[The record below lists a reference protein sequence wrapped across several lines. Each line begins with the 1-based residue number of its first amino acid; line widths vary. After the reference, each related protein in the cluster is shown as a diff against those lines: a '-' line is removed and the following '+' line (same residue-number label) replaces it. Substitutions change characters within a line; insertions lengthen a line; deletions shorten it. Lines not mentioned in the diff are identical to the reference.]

1 MEVKRKYPVYRQYDS
16 RDCGPACLRMIAK
29 YYGKSYSMEFLKNR
43 SVQRKTGTSLLGISD
58 AAESIGF
65 KTIGVKITFEQLCSI
80 PCPCVVSWNQNHF
93 VVVYKITRKKV
104 IVGDPAVGN
113 VLRYSAE
120 AFLKSWYSV
129 IDPIKGNMGMAL
141 LLEPTVEFENCN
153 DDSGYVSK
161 EELGFRYLVRFLKPH
176 KKSILK
182 IMLGMALGSFISM
195 LFPLLTQSIVDIGI
209 GNGDSRF
216 VMIVLV
222 AQFALVV
229 GQSLN
234 HIIKNWLMLHVTIN
248 VNISLVSNFLGKLM
262 RLPISFYDSRR
273 MGDTLQRIR
282 DFDRIQNFLTGE
294 LIGISMGV
302 IGLVVYSVMM
312 AGYNFSILGVFA
324 VGSALYVGWILIFM
338 KRRRKLDYMRFQESA
353 RNESNVVQMITSM
366 QEIKLNNCE
375 RQKLWEWEKTQNR
388 LYDVSIKGLSLSQ
401 AQNIGGTLIDQLK
414 NMAISFMS
422 ALLVINGDMTIGMM
436 MSIQYIIGELN
447 APIADLVSFIRSYQ
461 DTKISLER
469 LNEVQQ
475 IEDED
480 AKNIG
485 KETEIPQ
492 DANIVLKNVSFQYDG
507 PHSRKVLDDISLTI
521 PANKTTAIVGMSGS
535 GKTTMLKLILGFYEP
550 VEGGVFLD
558 DRPLGEFNVR
568 EWRRACGVVM
578 QDGFIFSDT
587 IANNIGVSD
596 AKPDMRCVDE
606 AVHIANLND
615 YIKSQPNGLNTF
627 IGLEGKGLSSG
638 QKQRVLIA
646 RAVYKNTK
654 YIFFDEATNALDA
667 NNEQVIMK
675 NLDNL
680 FKEKTVIVV
689 AHRLSTVKNADNIVV
704 LDKGKIVEQ
713 GTHDELVRLKGNYF
727 NLVKNQLELG
737 M

>member
-1 MEVKRKYPVYRQYDS
+1 
-16 RDCGPACLRMIAK
+16 
-29 YYGKSYSMEFLKNR
+29 
-43 SVQRKTGTSLLGISD
+43 
-58 AAESIGF
+58 
-65 KTIGVKITFEQLCSI
+65 
-80 PCPCVVSWNQNHF
+80 
-93 VVVYKITRKKV
+93 
-104 IVGDPAVGN
+104 
-113 VLRYSAE
+113 
-120 AFLKSWYSV
+120 
-129 IDPIKGNMGMAL
+129 
-141 LLEPTVEFENCN
+141 
-153 DDSGYVSK
+153 
-161 EELGFRYLVRFLKPH
+161 
-176 KKSILK
+176 
-182 IMLGMALGSFISM
+182 
-195 LFPLLTQSIVDIGI
+195 
-209 GNGDSRF
+209 
-216 VMIVLV
+216 
-222 AQFALVV
+222 
-229 GQSLN
+229 
-234 HIIKNWLMLHVTIN
+234 MLHVTIN

-262 RLPISFYDSRR
+262 RLPISFYDSKR

-294 LIGISMGV
+294 LIGISMGI

-324 VGSALYVGWILIFM
+324 VGSAVYVGWILIFM

-414 NMAISFMS
+414 NMVISFMS

-480 AKNIG
+480 TKNIG
-485 KETEIPQ
+485 KKTEIPQ
-492 DANIVLKNVSFQYDG
+492 DADIVLQNVSFQYDG
-507 PHSRKVLDDISLTI
+507 PHSRKVLDNISLTI

-558 DRPLGEFNVR
+558 DSPLNEYNVK

-578 QDGFIFSDT
+578 QDGYIFSDT
-587 IANNIGVSD
+587 IANNISVSD

-675 NLDNL
+675 NLDNI

-689 AHRLSTVKNADNIVV
+689 AHRLSTVRNADNIVV

>member
-1 MEVKRKYPVYRQYDS
+1 
-16 RDCGPACLRMIAK
+16 
-29 YYGKSYSMEFLKNR
+29 
-43 SVQRKTGTSLLGISD
+43 
-58 AAESIGF
+58 
-65 KTIGVKITFEQLCSI
+65 
-80 PCPCVVSWNQNHF
+80 
-93 VVVYKITRKKV
+93 
-104 IVGDPAVGN
+104 
-113 VLRYSAE
+113 
-120 AFLKSWYSV
+120 
-129 IDPIKGNMGMAL
+129 
-141 LLEPTVEFENCN
+141 
-153 DDSGYVSK
+153 
-161 EELGFRYLVRFLKPH
+161 
-176 KKSILK
+176 
-182 IMLGMALGSFISM
+182 MLGMALGSFISM

-216 VMIVLV
+216 IIIVLV

-262 RLPISFYDSRR
+262 RLPISFYDSKR

-294 LIGISMGV
+294 LIGISMGI

-324 VGSALYVGWILIFM
+324 VGSAVYVGWILIFM

-414 NMAISFMS
+414 NMVISFMS

-480 AKNIG
+480 TKNIG
-485 KETEIPQ
+485 KKTEIPQ
-492 DANIVLKNVSFQYDG
+492 DADIVLQNVSFQYDG
-507 PHSRKVLDDISLTI
+507 PHSRKVLDNISLTI

-558 DRPLGEFNVR
+558 DSPLNEYNVK

-578 QDGFIFSDT
+578 QDGYIFSDT
-587 IANNIGVSD
+587 IANNISVSD

-675 NLDNL
+675 NLDNI

-689 AHRLSTVKNADNIVV
+689 AHRLSTVRNADNIVV

>member
-1 MEVKRKYPVYRQYDS
+1 
-16 RDCGPACLRMIAK
+16 
-29 YYGKSYSMEFLKNR
+29 
-43 SVQRKTGTSLLGISD
+43 
-58 AAESIGF
+58 
-65 KTIGVKITFEQLCSI
+65 
-80 PCPCVVSWNQNHF
+80 
-93 VVVYKITRKKV
+93 
-104 IVGDPAVGN
+104 
-113 VLRYSAE
+113 
-120 AFLKSWYSV
+120 
-129 IDPIKGNMGMAL
+129 
-141 LLEPTVEFENCN
+141 
-153 DDSGYVSK
+153 
-161 EELGFRYLVRFLKPH
+161 
-176 KKSILK
+176 
-182 IMLGMALGSFISM
+182 MALGSFISM

-216 VMIVLV
+216 IIIVLV

-262 RLPISFYDSRR
+262 RLPISFYDSKR

-294 LIGISMGV
+294 LIGISMGI

-324 VGSALYVGWILIFM
+324 VGSAVYVGWILIFM

-414 NMAISFMS
+414 NMVISFMS

-480 AKNIG
+480 TKNIG
-485 KETEIPQ
+485 KKTEIPQ
-492 DANIVLKNVSFQYDG
+492 DADIVLQNVSFQYDG
-507 PHSRKVLDDISLTI
+507 PHSRKVLDNISLTI

-558 DRPLGEFNVR
+558 DSPLNEYNVK

-578 QDGFIFSDT
+578 QDGYIFSDT
-587 IANNIGVSD
+587 IANNISVSD

-675 NLDNL
+675 NLDNI

-689 AHRLSTVKNADNIVV
+689 AHRLSTVRNADNIVV